1 MFVYTILIANID
13 YKHTM
18 DYSPITRKLT
28 RDHHSERKE
37 GRKEEIT
44 EGNLEPRERLNPRI
58 PELI

>member
-1 MFVYTILIANID
+1 
-13 YKHTM
+13 M